1 MKKKKKGRNER
12 REKGEKQKRERGKNI
27 AGSEYVIRT
36 RPVTK
41 KMLLNQV
48 FISLIHL
55 IDPYKHDA

>member
-1 MKKKKKGRNER
+1 MEGGRKERNKRGKEGKKRKG
-12 REKGEKQKRERGKNI
+12 GKNI